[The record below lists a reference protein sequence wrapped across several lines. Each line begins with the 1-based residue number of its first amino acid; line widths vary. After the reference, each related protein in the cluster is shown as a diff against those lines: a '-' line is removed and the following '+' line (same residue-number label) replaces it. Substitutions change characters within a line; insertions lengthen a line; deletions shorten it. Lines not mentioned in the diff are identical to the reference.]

1 MRIGARCSPSAWAA
15 VLAALAVTTLLTA
28 CAATGGERSMG
39 TPEAASRDRRIA
51 SSPAARGVR
60 LADIT
65 WVEAEKALTPETVV
79 VIPIGAASKEHG
91 PHLKLSND
99 YKLAEYFAQR
109 VLESEDVVVAPTIPY
124 SYYPAFVEYPGS
136 TTLSLETSRDV
147 VVEVCESLA
156 RHGPRR
162 FYALNTGIS
171 TVRALVPAAEKLA
184 AEGIVLRFTDLAKLE
199 PVEKEVC
206 KQEVGTHADEAETS
220 MLLYIDPASVDM
232 SKAVKDCG
240 EKKPGPLTRDPNGKG
255 TYSPSG
261 SWGDPT
267 LATRAKGQTLCE
279 ALVRIIVEDIEALRK
294 APVSE
299 PKRSKA

>member
-1 MRIGARCSPSAWAA
+1 MRIGARRSPAGAAILA
-15 VLAALAVTTLLTA
+15 VLAACTTGNGDRKPDRPQ
-28 CAATGGERSMG
+28 AAL
-39 TPEAASRDRRIA
+39 
-51 SSPAARGVR
+51 GVR
-60 LADIT
+60 LADVT
-65 WVEAEKALTPETVV
+65 WVEAEKLLRPDTVV

-109 VLESEDVVVAPTIPY
+109 VLEAEDVVVAPTIDY
-124 SYYPAFVEYPGS
+124 SYYPAFLEYPGS
-136 TTLSLETSRDV
+136 TSLTLETARDV

-171 TVRALVPAAEKLA
+171 TVRALQPAAEKLA
-184 AEGIVLRFTDLAKLE
+184 AEGILFRFTDLANLE

-220 MLLYIDPASVDM
+220 MLLYIDPSSVDM

-255 TYSPSG
+255 TYSPTG
-261 SWGDPT
+261 TWGDPT
-267 LATRAKGQTLCE
+267 LATRAKGERLCE
-279 ALVRIIVEDIEALRK
+279 ALVRICRQDIAALRE
-294 APVSE
+294 APPPRDVTPGASA
-299 PKRSKA
+299 R